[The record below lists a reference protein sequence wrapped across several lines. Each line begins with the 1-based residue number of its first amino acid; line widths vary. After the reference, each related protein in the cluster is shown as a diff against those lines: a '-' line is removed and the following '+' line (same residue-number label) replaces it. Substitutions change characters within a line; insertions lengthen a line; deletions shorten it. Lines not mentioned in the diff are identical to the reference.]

1 MPVMHLVYVAVADL
15 VPETVALMAIAM
27 LMPLVKCKKLISLVV
42 TKMKSFKVLSI
53 LLHYPSKEIQAE
65 LGNLV
70 AILEDEKI
78 FDTKYLQSLKEWSG
92 KYANYDLISW
102 QEEYVSIF
110 DRNVSLYLFEYIHGQ
125 SKDRGQAMVDLVEY
139 YQSLGFAINSNE
151 LPDYLPLIL
160 EFLSEQDESVIKEFL
175 ADMLELISQ
184 IGMRLKQHH
193 SQYALICDC
202 LLIYMGKSPSI
213 KDKTI
218 FLKTVHEIDKEWQE
232 PPVSFNSPTACNMP
246 SGL

>member
-1 MPVMHLVYVAVADL
+1 
-15 VPETVALMAIAM
+15 
-27 LMPLVKCKKLISLVV
+27 
-42 TKMKSFKVLSI
+42 MKSFKVLSI
-53 LLHYPSKEIQAE
+53 MLHYPSKEIQAE
-65 LGNLV
+65 LSNLV
-70 AILEDEKI
+70 AILNDEKI
-78 FDTKYLQSLKEWSG
+78 FDTKYLKNLREWAD
-92 KYANYDLISW
+92 KYANYDLITW

-139 YQSLGFAINSNE
+139 YQSLGFIINSNE

-175 ADMLELISQ
+175 TDMLELISQ

-193 SQYALICDC
+193 SQYAVICDL

-218 FLKTVHEIDKEWQE
+218 ILKTASDIDKDWQE
-232 PPVSFNSPTACNMP
+232 PPVSFNSTSGCNMP